1 MIPYENCLTQEE
13 GASNLAPDLLAQ
25 IDETLEEITPRCV
38 LELLALP
45 LDSDHRIKRE
55 EGLLGVR
62 NILWAVGRGGA
73 AAIGGGFTRESFMNE
88 TYIRMTAAEQV
99 RVESLEKTA
108 DNLFQLLQQTIL
120 TPLGTLSEYAAK
132 ADCEIPFALE
142 RGLCSLLLG
151 DVDECRMWLG
161 IESDNSPYRDP
172 AIVEFVM
179 DNSDVDKDNDVLPGL
194 CKLLETWLRE
204 VVFPR
209 FRDTHDIYFKL
220 GDYYDDPMVLK
231 YLERME
237 GDHGSP
243 LAAAAAIVKIG
254 AEEATAAL
262 GSVKSSVLQALQKV
276 FPLTNKEERLSS
288 EEYRDGTDIV
298 PGLHTQETVV
308 KNDQDKSGP
317 HVEVSKMSDPE
328 DSNEQ
333 DLTNEIKNAVMKIM
347 SAGMVVG
354 LLTLVGI
361 KCLPG
366 RNSLPVMG
374 KETGSAIAANFTNI
388 ADGYPYL
395 LSFKCLGT
403 TMLKLDENL
412 VEEIPK
418 MDARFAET
426 LVLDGR
432 MLKIWTE
439 RAVEIAKHGWFWE
452 YTLLGLTIDSVT
464 VSLDGR
470 RAMVEATI
478 EEAARLTDDKHPE
491 HNDSYSTTYSTRYE
505 MVHFKSGWK
514 ITEGSVLQS

>member
-1 MIPYENCLTQEE
+1 VL
-13 GASNLAPDLLAQ
+13 GAETHVLGDGIRRAFEARVSKPPQYGYSQDALIGRRQ
-25 IDETLEEITPRCV
+25 ILQAAYDTLFDSSSREDYNRSIVEDSDSTITTYVPWDKVPGALCV
-38 LELLALP
+38 LQEAGETELVLQVGKSLLLERLPKAFKQDVVLAMVLAYVDLSRDAMALNP
-45 LDSDHRIKRE
+45 PDFVSCCEVLER
-55 EGLLGVR
+55 GL
-62 NILWAVGRGGA
+62 
-73 AAIGGGFTRESFMNE
+73 
-88 TYIRMTAAEQV
+88 
-99 RVESLEKTA
+99 K
-108 DNLFQLLQQTIL
+108 LLQTIL

-151 DVDECRMWLG
+151 DVDKCRMWLG

-209 FRDTHDIYFKL
+209 CRDTHDIYFKL

-317 HVEVSKMSDPE
+317 HVEVSKKSDPE

-388 ADGYPYL
+388 GND
-395 LSFKCLGT
+395 T
-403 TMLKLDENL
+403 
-412 VEEIPK
+412 
-418 MDARFAET
+418 
-426 LVLDGR
+426 
-432 MLKIWTE
+432 
-439 RAVEIAKHGWFWE
+439 
-452 YTLLGLTIDSVT
+452 
-464 VSLDGR
+464 
-470 RAMVEATI
+470 
-478 EEAARLTDDKHPE
+478 
-491 HNDSYSTTYSTRYE
+491 DSYIN
-505 MVHFKSGWK
+505 F
-514 ITEGSVLQS
+514 

>member
-1 MIPYENCLTQEE
+1 MKV
-13 GASNLAPDLLAQ
+13 DLFAARPNNVPAE
-25 IDETLEEITPRCV
+25 DFEV
-38 LELLALP
+38 YGFALALVA
-45 LDSDHRIKRE
+45 HAFVGKRPQ
-55 EGLLGVR
+55 L
-62 NILWAVGRGGA
+62 
-73 AAIGGGFTRESFMNE
+73 
-88 TYIRMTAAEQV
+88 IR
-99 RVESLEKTA
+99 TA
-108 DNLFQLLQQTIL
+108 DNLFQQLQQTIL
-120 TPLGTLSEYAAK
+120 TPLGTFSEYAAK

-179 DNSDVDKDNDVLPGL
+179 DNSNIDKDNDVLPGL

-209 FRDTHDIYFKL
+209 FRDTRDIYFKL
-220 GDYYDDPMVLK
+220 GNYYDDPMVLK

-298 PGLHTQETVV
+298 PDLHMQETVV
-308 KNDQDKSGP
+308 KIDQDKSGS
-317 HVEVSKMSDPE
+317 HVEVSKKSDPE

-333 DLTNEIKNAVMKIM
+333 DLTNEIKIAVMKIM

-354 LLTLVGI
+354 LLTMIGI

-366 RNSLPVMG
+366 RNSLPVTG
-374 KETGSAIAANFTNI
+374 KETGSATAANFTNI
-388 ADGYPYL
+388 GNNP
-395 LSFKCLGT
+395 
-403 TMLKLDENL
+403 
-412 VEEIPK
+412 
-418 MDARFAET
+418 
-426 LVLDGR
+426 
-432 MLKIWTE
+432 
-439 RAVEIAKHGWFWE
+439 
-452 YTLLGLTIDSVT
+452 DSINFLF
-464 VSLDGR
+464 S
-470 RAMVEATI
+470 
-478 EEAARLTDDKHPE
+478 
-491 HNDSYSTTYSTRYE
+491 
-505 MVHFKSGWK
+505 
-514 ITEGSVLQS
+514 